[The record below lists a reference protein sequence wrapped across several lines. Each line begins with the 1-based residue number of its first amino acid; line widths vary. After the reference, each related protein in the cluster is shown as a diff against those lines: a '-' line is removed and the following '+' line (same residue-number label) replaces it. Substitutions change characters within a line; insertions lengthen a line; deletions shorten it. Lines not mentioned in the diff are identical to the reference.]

1 MAAEAEQAI
10 PSEPPELN
18 SIVVSADQRANLVIR
33 LLNEIT
39 VVGIPEQRHD
49 LNIYFLN
56 FAPDL
61 VADLQRMVPSLANV
75 KRDLIY
81 GSIFLGLAASTD
93 RTRAAAQQARVIDLI
108 TNLGPDFLRGLE
120 RYRVSEAPLVEDQ
133 DKFVALL
140 NFFQYGHQIFQHCVL
155 QTAALLRM
163 TDEFLRI
170 YPEINKITDYNNR

>member
-1 MAAEAEQAI
+1 MAAEAEEAI

-39 VVGIPEQRHD
+39 VSGIPEQRHD

-81 GSIFLGLAASTD
+81 GSIFLS
-93 RTRAAAQQARVIDLI
+93 
-108 TNLGPDFLRGLE
+108 
-120 RYRVSEAPLVEDQ
+120 
-133 DKFVALL
+133 
-140 NFFQYGHQIFQHCVL
+140 
-155 QTAALLRM
+155 
-163 TDEFLRI
+163 RI
-170 YPEINKITDYNNR
+170 YRSNAPSGPAS